1 MDFEKLEAAM
11 AQGADWRP
19 LLLSLILL
27 FAVLF
32 VRAAGLR
39 VAGSLENA
47 PDVVRLRWKV
57 QIRRGVITSLVV
69 GLIVIWGS
77 ELRELAFSLVA
88 VAVAIVIA
96 SKELILCFMG
106 AIVRAAS
113 GSFGIGDRVEIAGVR
128 GDVIDHGF
136 LTSTI
141 LEIGPA
147 GQRTGRSVVLPN
159 ALFLSHSVVNET
171 FTSSYILHLIEV
183 PVAFG
188 EDIERA
194 ERILLR
200 AADEVTGQ
208 YVREAKIHLQGGEAI
223 EPRLQAIPGEQ
234 PQAEPRVLFR
244 VADPETIQLLLRV
257 PTPAR
262 RKGDV
267 EQAILRRF
275 ITEWTR
281 VAKAP
286 HFMMKDREKAER
298 HPT

>member
-1 MDFEKLEAAM
+1 MDFEKLKAAFSSEA
-11 AQGADWRP
+11 DLRP
-19 LLLSLILL
+19 LLLSVILVA
-27 FAVLF
+27 AVLF
-32 VRAAGLR
+32 VRAAGLK

-47 PDVVRLRWKV
+47 PDVVRLRWRV

-69 GLIVIWGS
+69 GLLFIWGS
-77 ELRELAFSLVA
+77 ELRELAISLVA
-88 VAVAIVIA
+88 FAVALVIA
-96 SKELILCFMG
+96 SKELILCFLG
-106 AIVRAAS
+106 ALVRAAS
-113 GSFGIGDRVEIAGVR
+113 GSFGIGDRIEIAGVR

-147 GQRTGRSVVLPN
+147 GQRTGRSVVIPN
-159 ALFLSHSVVNET
+159 ALLLSHGVVNET
-171 FTSSYILHLIEV
+171 FTSAYILHLVQV

-200 AADEVTGQ
+200 AADEVAGQ
-208 YVREAKIHLQGGEAI
+208 YVRETRIHLQGGEQL
-223 EPRLQAIPGEQ
+223 EPRLQAIPGEA

-244 VADPETIQLLLRV
+244 VESPTTILMLLRV

-262 RKGDV
+262 RKGEV

-275 ITEWTR
+275 IIEWTR
-281 VAKAP
+281 VAKLP
-286 HFMMKDREKAER
+286 HAALAENATR
-298 HPT
+298 PPS